1 MFAHISYT
9 IFLQNTNF
17 RTSDFKKFA
26 QSLPIK
32 IRHTKRKTFP
42 QCSFD
47 ADPKF
52 GLKGTMLCNKKLA
65 YAQWAINYFLFIN
78 RTV

>member
-52 GLKGTMLCNKKLA
+52 ALC
-65 YAQWAINYFLFIN
+65 YAIKNWHMHSGQLIFFCS
-78 RTV
+78 